1 MPDLNRFHKERSHLP
16 FSLELLPTLDVI
28 TVSPQEAEAGG
39 LNNQHTQ
46 QFSIR
51 IDKLDQKEAVGV
63 RGSLPNSDFPGHGHG
78 PIGTRR
84 GGIMIEEASDMKKT
98 DFRRDDLALEMP
110 RASDFSKGAN
120 RCPYDRSKLRNDRG
134 GTAGAPTRKMREL
147 GQQARYN
154 RS

>member
-1 MPDLNRFHKERSHLP
+1 M
-16 FSLELLPTLDVI
+16 
-28 TVSPQEAEAGG
+28 SPQEAEASG
-39 LNNQHTQ
+39 LNNQDT

-51 IDKLDQKEAVGV
+51 IDKLDETEVAGV

-78 PIGTRR
+78 PVGTRR
-84 GGIMIEEASDMKKT
+84 GGIMIEEASDIKKN
-98 DFRRDDLALEMP
+98 DIRSNDLALEMP

-120 RCPYDRSKLRNDRG
+120 RCANDRSKLRDDRG

-147 GQQARYN
+147 GQQARFN

>member
-1 MPDLNRFHKERSHLP
+1 LNRLNEERLRLP

-28 TVSPQEAEAGG
+28 TVSPQEAKASG
-39 LNNQHTQ
+39 LNNQYT

-51 IDKLDQKEAVGV
+51 IDKLDETEVAGV

-78 PIGTRR
+78 PVGARR
-84 GGIMIEEASDMKKT
+84 GGIMIEEASEIKKN
-98 DFRRDDLALEMP
+98 DIRSNDLALEMP

-120 RCPYDRSKLRNDRG
+120 RCAYDRSKLRDDRG

-147 GQQARYN
+147 GQQTRYN